1 MRKLDIKKNLLRKRR
16 EMVKSL
22 SLEVFKQHRNVA
34 LRGIV
39 SGYGGDGSVVGL
51 NDLGSLF
58 QP

>member
-1 MRKLDIKKNLLRKRR
+1 M
-16 EMVKSL
+16 ESL
-22 SLEVFKQHRNVA
+22 SLEVFRQHGNVA

-51 NDLGSLF
+51 NDLSSLF